1 MKKILSKL
9 IVSIISIIT
18 AFSAICFSD
27 DIMTGSLY
35 HIWDSE
41 YVSGISLPW
50 IVEYDL
56 EREWSDNLLLIA
68 KEMLARAIQYLPMLV
83 LVVLLLA
90 CIKIIFE
97 WDWKEWLKRI
107 KYILIWVALMI
118 ICIYVVN
125 ILSTIFMWHALLN
138 INFHR
143 W

>member
-9 IVSIISIIT
+9 IVSIIPVIT
-18 AFSAICFSD
+18 MFSAICFSD
-27 DIMTGSLY
+27 DIMTGYLY
-35 HIWDSE
+35 HVWDSE
-41 YVSGISLPW
+41 YVSGINLPW